1 MWAKQ
6 KRNVSP
12 NYSCWTKKQFY
23 VRWVGA
29 HEVPLLCLI
38 IAPDS

>member
-12 NYSCWTKKQFY
+12 NYSCCLKKQFY
-23 VRWVGA
+23 VRRADA
-29 HEVPLLCLI
+29 HGRVYLL
-38 IAPDS
+38 